1 MNIVDARED
10 LINEICQYLMPLVP
24 DLADAKSA
32 MYMILNDYEITNRCT
47 EVAELSEDRNE
58 YLLKKFIIAK
68 TVSGCTERT
77 IKYYRVEIAKIL
89 RKIGKTVDDITPD
102 DIRYYM
108 AVRKRRDKVSSV
120 TIGNEIRALGS
131 FFTWITNEGILM
143 GNKNPMLRVDR
154 IKQKKTKKEALTDME
169 VERLRMAA
177 VSLKEKAIIEVLL
190 STGVRVA
197 ELAQIQMSEIE
208 ENRILI
214 HGKGQK
220 DRYVYLNARAMLTVE
235 NYLAERRDK
244 NPYLFPKM
252 LDLKDMRVKMKEN
265 GITDVKNLW
274 KDPKF
279 VADGHIDAGSVEG
292 ITRNLAK
299 RAGVSQAN
307 PHKFRRTCATM
318 ALRRGMPIEQVSR
331 MLGHEQLTT
340 TQIYLDL
347 TEDEMKQA
355 HKKYG
360 V

>member
-1 MNIVDARED
+1 MDVVDARED

-77 IKYYRVEIAKIL
+77 IGYYRVEITKIL
-89 RKIGKTVDDITPD
+89 RKIGKNVDDITPD

-108 AVRKRRDKVSSV
+108 AVRQRRDQVSSV

-169 VERLRMAA
+169 VEKLRMA
-177 VSLKEKAIIEVLL
+177 VTSLKEKVIIEVLL

-208 ENRILI
+208 ENRVLV

-235 NYLAERRDK
+235 NYLAERKDK
-244 NPYLFPKM
+244 NPYLLPKM
-252 LDLKDMRVKMKEN
+252 LAVGEIAKRRKGIRIKDY
-265 GITDVKNLW
+265 KNLW
-274 KDPKF
+274 KNPEF
-279 VADGHIDAGSVEG
+279 IIDGHIDAASVEG
-292 ITRNLAK
+292 ITRSLAK

-355 HKKYG
+355 HKKY
-360 V
+360 VV